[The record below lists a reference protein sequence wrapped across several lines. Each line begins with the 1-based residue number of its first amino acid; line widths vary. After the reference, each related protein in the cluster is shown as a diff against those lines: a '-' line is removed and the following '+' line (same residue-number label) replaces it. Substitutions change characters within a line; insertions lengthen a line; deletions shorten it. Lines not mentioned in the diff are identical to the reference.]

1 MGCVVRRGAGDGI
14 LNRPRPDEARALHHP
29 RGAVLVA
36 AVLLLVGLGP
46 LADTTIQSVGARGE
60 ASLQAVSGSA
70 VSELRSEPARP
81 VVEGRRDTTRNVARS
96 AGACAWLSQPPAR
109 GSASPSPWALC
120 TERHSD
126 AAGFAAPVRDP
137 ELSRP
142 PPASL

>member
-1 MGCVVRRGAGDGI
+1 VANPKRRSVTRRSCGRSLPGVPVA
-14 LNRPRPDEARALHHP
+14 ARGP

-46 LADTTIQSVGARGE
+46 LADAAVQPVGARGE

-81 VVEGRRDTTRNVARS
+81 VVEGRRDTTRHVARS
-96 AGACAWLSQPPAR
+96 AGACAWHSPPPAR

-126 AAGFAAPVRDP
+126 EAGCAAPVRDP

-142 PPASL
+142 PPDSL